1 MSFLSNIF
9 GAPPVQQLPAAPQV
23 PGNPTQVNNPGQPL
37 PGTHASAQ
45 TAPNGM
51 IPAAGAPQQPA
62 PGQEGKPASPLDGF
76 GDIWNTVAAKPGEA
90 DPNAPMF
97 AGLDANKVMES
108 ARKVDF
114 ARAVTP
120 DHLQKIAGGGQDAV
134 TAFAAAMNSVAQTVY
149 AQSAMATTK
158 IVEQALGTQQERY
171 NASLPSMV
179 KKLSVNEGIQA
190 SNPLLTNPAVQ
201 PLVSALSE
209 QLTRKNPNA
218 SSAEIQQQIGD
229 YFSALG
235 GAFAPK
241 APETAESR
249 QAARVLAASTDW
261 DKFLQS

>member
-1 MSFLSNIF
+1 MSFLANLF
-9 GAPPVQQLPAAPQV
+9 GAAPTTNAPPQPQT
-23 PGNPTQVNNPGQPL
+23 PGGNPTQVNQPGQQL
-37 PGTHASAQ
+37 PGTHASAT

-51 IPAAGAPQQPA
+51 IPAAGATQQPA
-62 PGQEGKPASPLDGF
+62 PGQEPNKPASPLDGF
-76 GDIWNTVAAKPGEA
+76 GDIWNTVKTEGA
-90 DPNAPMF
+90 DLNAPMF

-114 ARAVTP
+114 SRAVTP
-120 DHLQKIAGGGQDAV
+120 EQMQKIAGGGQDAV

-171 NASLPSMV
+171 NANLPSMV

-249 QAARVLAASTDW
+249 QAARLAASATDW
-261 DKFLQS
+261 DEFLK